1 MIRQWTNET
10 PLNYFVSPYQNNI
23 LTIIPF
29 MQHGVGQKVVCR
41 GSFTECKKSG
51 ELGLPGANEGAWW
64 GPSWA
69 EPKQ

>member
-1 MIRQWTNET
+1 
-10 PLNYFVSPYQNNI
+10 
-23 LTIIPF
+23 

-41 GSFTECKKSG
+41 GPFTECKKSG

-64 GPSWA
+64 SPSWARA